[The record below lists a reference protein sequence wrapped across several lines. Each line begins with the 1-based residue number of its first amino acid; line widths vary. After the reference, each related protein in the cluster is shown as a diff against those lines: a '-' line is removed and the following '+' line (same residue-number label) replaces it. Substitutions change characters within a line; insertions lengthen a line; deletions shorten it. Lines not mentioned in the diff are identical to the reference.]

1 MLDSERSLQRRK
13 TKNEVLATAR
23 FSASEEVRQIY
34 GGSVL
39 SQMVSPFVLAK
50 PLPHLAFEPSWLTRN
65 PYDCIMFL
73 NPVISYRE
81 IVCSP
86 SLSM

>member
-50 PLPHLAFEPSWLTRN
+50 PLPHLPFEPSWLTRN
-65 PYDCIMFL
+65 P
-73 NPVISYRE
+73 
-81 IVCSP
+81 
-86 SLSM
+86 